1 MKQFDPNLSLI
12 LFLYVP
18 TKNENLQ
25 PLYRTYIASG
35 RKYWS
40 NSNTCQS
47 SKLWVSFLC
56 LSHDL
61 WIERLASSGICTRSN
76 LPQANSFQF
85 HMPLSGFLSGICA
98 INLHFYGNPQHIH
111 TQASRRLLRE
121 RDFMAFELRSV
132 TTYSTWT
139 YILCDIMFHTK
150 IMSKKFRGKIEAAA
164 GLRVLWHKKSFLRRF
179 ESSRWV
185 HWKS

>member
-1 MKQFDPNLSLI
+1 MCQQKMKIYSHFTEPN
-12 LFLYVP
+12 
-18 TKNENLQ
+18 
-25 PLYRTYIASG
+25 IASG

-40 NSNTCQS
+40 NCNTYQS
-47 SKLWVSFLC
+47 SKHWVSFLC

-111 TQASRRLLRE
+111 TEASRRLLRE

-150 IMSKKFRGKIEAAA
+150 IMSKNFRGKIEAAAA

-185 HWKS
+185 LWKS